1 MTPSAQVTNSQHTDW
16 WVLFA
21 TISASSM
28 AFIGGSALNVAL
40 PAIQRDLGASGADLL
55 WIVNSY
61 ALFLASLLLVGGS
74 LGDHYGRKRI
84 YMIGIVIFSATS
96 FICGIAPST
105 EILIGSRVLQGIG
118 GALMVP
124 GSLAIISAY
133 FDDNKRGWAIGI
145 WSGFTMMTSVAGP
158 VLGGWLAEQGLW
170 RFVFF
175 INIPIGIAA
184 ISALISYVPESYDDA
199 APKELD
205 YAGAILATVGL
216 AGFTFGFI
224 EGPQR
229 GFDNPVILVSIIG
242 GVIAFVAFL
251 LDERYSSHPMMPL
264 SLFSSRTFSG
274 ANLLTLLLYGALGG
288 ALFFLPLNL
297 IQVQGYAESVA
308 GFSLLPMTVLM
319 VGLSFVMGSVVDRYG
334 PRLPLIIGPLLVC
347 VAFILLS
354 MIGITGGQDAYWTT
368 FFPAICVFGIGMGIT
383 VAPLTTT
390 VMGSVPQHNAGIAS
404 GINNAM
410 SRSSQVLAVAVM
422 GGVALLLFNQSLLS
436 HPVINALPQATQD
449 QLSAESANLA
459 GTTVPDQLS
468 EDTKNDV
475 RQVINESFADTFRM
489 VMLIAAGMS
498 FMSAIFAGLLVENN
512 LRSQD
517 ESTPEQPIESTNG
530 TTQ

>member
-1 MTPSAQVTNSQHTDW
+1 MTTTPKVKNSRYIDL

-40 PAIQRDLGASGADLL
+40 PAIQRDLGANGADLL

-61 ALFLASLLLVGGS
+61 ALLLAALILVGGS

-84 YMIGIVIFSATS
+84 YGIGIIIFGITS

-105 EILIGSRVLQGIG
+105 EILIASRVAQGIG

-133 FDDNKRGWAIGI
+133 FDDSKRGWAIGM
-145 WSGFTMMTSVAGP
+145 WSAFTMMTSVAGP
-158 VLGGWLAEQGLW
+158 ILGGWLAEIGLW

-175 INIPIGIAA
+175 INIPLGIC
-184 ISALISYVPESYDDA
+184 ALLALMIYVPESYDEEA
-199 APKELD
+199 SKELD
-205 YAGAILATVGL
+205 YPGAILATLGL

-229 GFDNPVILVSIIG
+229 GFDNPVVLFSIIG
-242 GVIAFVAFL
+242 GIAALIAFIW
-251 LDERYSSHPMMPL
+251 DERRSDHPMMPL
-264 SLFSSRTFSG
+264 VLFRSRTFSG

-308 GFSLLPMTVLM
+308 GFALLPMTVLM

-334 PRLPLIIGPLLVC
+334 ARLPLIMGPLF
-347 VAFILLS
+347 VAVGFVLFS
-354 MIGITGGQDAYWTT
+354 MVGITGGQDDYWTT
-368 FFPAICVFGIGMGIT
+368 FFIPICVFGVGMGIT
-383 VAPLTTT
+383 VAPLTTS

-410 SRSSQVLAVAVM
+410 SRSSQVLAVAIM
-422 GGVALLLFNQSLLS
+422 GGIALVLFNQALLTN
-436 HPVINALPQATQD
+436 PGILNLPQNAQD
-449 QLSAESANLA
+449 HLSAESANLA
-459 GTTVPDQLS
+459 GTSVPDTLS
-468 EDTKNDV
+468 EDVRADV
-475 RQVINESFADTFRM
+475 QQVIRQSFASTFS
-489 VMLIAAGMS
+489 VIMLIAAGMS
-498 FMSAIFAGLLVENN
+498 LASAFFAGLLVENN
-512 LRSQD
+512 LHHER
-517 ESTPEQPIESTNG
+517 
-530 TTQ
+530 